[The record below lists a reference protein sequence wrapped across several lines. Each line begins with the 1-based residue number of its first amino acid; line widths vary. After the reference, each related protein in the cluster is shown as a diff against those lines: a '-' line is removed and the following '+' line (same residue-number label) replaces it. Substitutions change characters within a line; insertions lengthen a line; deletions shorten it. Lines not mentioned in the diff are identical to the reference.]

1 MKYLQIDIE
10 TNKEDIEPLT
20 GFLLTRGII
29 PIKIFAPVLSFK
41 NARRFIPSS
50 S

>member
-20 GFLLTRGII
+20 GFLLTRGITDTVI
-29 PIKIFAPVLSFK
+29 EDPDDLEKSAQ
-41 NARRFIPSS
+41 
-50 S
+50 